1 MDKIFYLIKE
11 GIKNVWRHK
20 MTTLIAIFSLFI
32 SLYIIGML
40 SIAGENTHQILQY
53 FRSKY
58 KIEVFFNQ
66 DVTNEEAVGLIHQ
79 IKNIKGIRTAT
90 IIEKEDAVRIFQDQF
105 GEDITEILGYNP
117 LPTSAVV
124 NLMRTSKDPVRVEP
138 IIKEIRK
145 INRVDEVRYQ
155 GNLIKKIEGN
165 YKRVIDRFP
174 YLAGAIVF
182 IAVLIIY
189 STIKL
194 SVYSR
199 RELIKSLE
207 MIGATRIFIRMPF
220 IVEGLFIG
228 ILSSILVFPT
238 LLGSIKVMNYIFENY
253 TSWQIVLS
261 FNPLVWIWLFILILV
276 ITLFGSY
283 RAASSFLK

>member
-1 MDKIFYLIKE
+1 MDKIFYLMKE
-11 GIKNVWRHK
+11 GIKNVYRHK

-117 LPTSAVV
+117 LPKSAVV

-199 RELIKSLE
+199 RELITSLE

-228 ILSSILVFPT
+228 FLSSILVFPA

-261 FNPLVWIWLFILILV
+261 FNPLVWIWLFILILF

>member
-32 SLYIIGML
+32 SLYIIGMI

-124 NLMRTSKDPVRVEP
+124 NLMRTRKDPVRVEP

-199 RELIKSLE
+199 RELITSLE

>member
-1 MDKIFYLIKE
+1 VDKIFYLIKE

-32 SLYIIGML
+32 SLYIIGMI

-124 NLMRTSKDPVRVEP
+124 NLMRTRKDPVRVEP

-228 ILSSILVFPT
+228 FLSSILVFPA